1 MRILVIGLIT
11 FFAWSTLSTY
21 IYVCKI
27 KGLCDE
33 PVSLQISEA
42 NKDSINANDTIQEP
56 LVKQAV
62 LPKDLIIYFDFD
74 KSDFR
79 PNTRAATYFDESSLY
94 LNQNTQAKLSITGHT
109 DAIGTTAYNQAL
121 GYRRAQSLQRYFET
135 KGVLANKMI
144 ITSKGESEPADNN
157 NTDAGRANNRRTVV
171 TIKNQ

>member
-1 MRILVIGLIT
+1 MRILVIGFIT
-11 FFAWSTLSTY
+11 FLAWSTLSTY
-21 IYVCKI
+21 IYVCVI

-33 PVSLQISEA
+33 PVSMQISEVS
-42 NKDSINANDTIQEP
+42 NDSFNANDTIQKP

-62 LPKDLIIYFDFD
+62 MPKDLIIYFDFD

-79 PNTRAATYFDESSLY
+79 PNTLAAAYFDESSLY

-109 DAIGTTAYNQAL
+109 DAIGTKEYNQAL
-121 GYRRAQSLQRYFET
+121 GYRRAQSLQGYFEK
-135 KGVLANKMI
+135 KGVLASKLI
-144 ITSKGESEPADNN
+144 ITSKGESDPADNN